1 MSQSVIVLGGYGN
14 FGKRIVENLSSI
26 SGLTIYI
33 AGRSAL
39 KAQACIDE
47 LSSEAKAQLSSF
59 IIDIYADDFEEKL
72 IQLSPGIVIHTSG
85 PFQGQDYHVPRACI
99 QAGAHYIDLADDRRF
114 VCDITELDALAKQQG
129 ILVVSG
135 ASSVPGLSSA
145 VVSHYKKAYSQL
157 ECIDIAIAP
166 GNKAER
172 GEATLRGILSYTGHP
187 LKVYRNGSWNK
198 VYGWMS
204 PRVMDFGDKVG
215 KRCLANVDVPDLELF
230 PSDFS
235 VKNRV
240 SFQAGLELSWL
251 HYLMVMMAFMSKIK
265 IVKDWSI
272 FTKLIFRV
280 SEKLKVFGSDSG
292 AMRVILTGNDHESK
306 SRITTWSLYAHEGIG
321 PYIPTLSS
329 IILARK
335 LLNNNE
341 DKRGAMP
348 CSELFTLDEFMA
360 QAAELGIY
368 ADEGIVCG

>member
-33 AGRSAL
+33 AGRNAL
-39 KAQACIDE
+39 KAQAFIGE
-47 LSSEAKAQLSSF
+47 LLNESKAQLSSF

-72 IQLSPGIVIHTSG
+72 IELSPDVVIHTSG
-85 PFQGQDYHVPRACI
+85 PFQGQDYHVPKACI

-114 VCDITELDALAKQQG
+114 VCDIIELNALAKQKG
-129 ILVVSG
+129 VLVVSG

-157 ECIDIAIAP
+157 DSIDIAIAP

-187 LKVYRNGSWNK
+187 LKVYRNGSWNV

-251 HYLMVMMAFMSKIK
+251 HYLMVMMAFMSKIR
-265 IVKDWSI
+265 IVKDWSV
-272 FTKLIFRV
+272 FTKLIYRV

-292 AMRVILTGNDHESK
+292 AMRVILTGKDNESK
-306 SRITTWSLYAHEGIG
+306 SCITTWSLYAHEGIG

-335 LLNNNE
+335 LLNNDE
-341 DKRGAMP
+341 AMRGAVP
-348 CSELFTLDEFMA
+348 CSELFTLEEFMA
-360 QAAELGIY
+360 QANKLGIY
-368 ADEGIVCG
+368 ADEVAACG